1 MTSDTQEPGLRTKVT
16 SDDQEPGLRTQL
28 ASDDQESGLRSGGI
42 GFLAFLTFLN
52 VLNFVDRQLLGSF
65 ANWIVPE
72 LGLTNTQFGLLTGLV
87 FIFFYAVM
95 GLFMGTL
102 VDRLNRTRLIAAGVG
117 LWSGLTAL
125 SGMAYNFV
133 SLALPRAFIGV
144 GESVL
149 TPAAMS
155 LFGDRYPSGSLG
167 VATGIYGLGVPIGIA
182 CSLFIVA
189 YLEPYL
195 GWRGCFYALGAVG
208 VVLAAAMLF
217 LKETPRVHQRAEP
230 SAPTPSFREIIRGL
244 VSALGH
250 SPALIA
256 TVLGAVSFTLLLG
269 AAAFEQLWFV
279 RERGFDRS
287 EIAEISAWFAIVAGI
302 LGTLVGGYGG
312 DIFLRRTHIGR
323 PMFLF
328 WIMLVLAPFNVAL
341 RIVEPDSLLFW
352 LGVFFIYFQLGCFYG
367 PVFATVQELAPPRIR
382 GTVVAFAILMLQL
395 FGAAAGAVVA
405 GITIEV
411 LQDTGV
417 PNPYTRT
424 LLGFTFVSMASIP
437 LFYYG
442 GRRFQRDRAALIAR
456 ESAPQPERG

>member
-1 MTSDTQEPGLRTKVT
+1 MTSDTQEPGLR
-16 SDDQEPGLRTQL
+16 
-28 ASDDQESGLRSGGI
+28 SGGS
-42 GFLAFLTFLN
+42 GFLAFLTLLN

-65 ANWIVPE
+65 ANWILPE

-155 LFGDRYPSGSLG
+155 LLGDRYPSGSLG

-195 GWRGCFYALGAVG
+195 GWRGCFYVLGAAG

-217 LKETPRVHQRAEP
+217 VKETPRVHQRAE
-230 SAPTPSFREIIRGL
+230 AATATPSFREIIRGL
-244 VSALGH
+244 ISALRQ

-269 AAAFEQLWFV
+269 AAGFEQLWFV

-287 EIAEISAWFAIVAGI
+287 EIAEISAWFAIFAGI
-302 LGTLVGGYGG
+302 LGTLAGGYGG
-312 DIFLRRTHIGR
+312 DIFMRRTNIGR
-323 PMFLF
+323 PMFVF

-341 RIVEPDSLLFW
+341 RIVEPDTLLFW

-395 FGAAAGAVVA
+395 FGAAAGAVIA
-405 GITIEV
+405 GFVIQS
-411 LQDTGV
+411 LLDAGV

-437 LFYYG
+437 LFFYG
-442 GRRFQRDRAALIAR
+442 GLRFQRDRAALFAR
-456 ESAPQPERG
+456 ENARHPERS

>member
-1 MTSDTQEPGLRTKVT
+1 MTSDNQEPGLR
-16 SDDQEPGLRTQL
+16 
-28 ASDDQESGLRSGGI
+28 GG
-42 GFLAFLTFLN
+42 GMSFLAFLTLLN

-72 LGLTNTQFGLLTGLV
+72 LGLTTTQFGLLTGLV

-102 VDRLNRTRLIAAGVG
+102 VDRMNRTRLIAAGVG

-155 LFGDRYPSGSLG
+155 LLSDRFPSGSLG

-195 GWRGCFYALGAVG
+195 GWRGCFYALGAIG

-217 LKETPRVHQRAEP
+217 LKETPRVHQRADTAA
-230 SAPTPSFREIIRGL
+230 SAPSFREIIRGL
-244 VSALGH
+244 FSALRQ
-250 SPALIA
+250 SPALIVTA
-256 TVLGAVSFTLLLG
+256 LGAVSFTLLLG
-269 AAAFEQLWFV
+269 ASAFEQLWFV

-312 DIFLRRTHIGR
+312 DIFMRRTNIGR
-323 PMFLF
+323 PMFVF
-328 WIMLVLAPFNVAL
+328 WIMLVLAPFNVAF
-341 RIVEPDSLLFW
+341 RVVEPDSPLFW
-352 LGVFFIYFQLGCFYG
+352 LGVFFIYFQLGSFYG

-382 GTVVAFAILMLQL
+382 GTVVAFTILMLQL
-395 FGAAAGAVVA
+395 FGAAAGAVIA
-405 GITIEV
+405 GVSIDL
-411 LQDTGV
+411 LQNAGV
-417 PNPYTRT
+417 PNPFTRT

-442 GRRFQRDRAALIAR
+442 GRRFQRDRQALFER
-456 ESAPQPERG
+456 ESALLPEQT

>member
-1 MTSDTQEPGLRTKVT
+1 MPDPTSDTQET
-16 SDDQEPGLRTQL
+16 
-28 ASDDQESGLRSGGI
+28 GLRSGGLS
-42 GFLAFLTFLN
+42 FLAFLTFLN

-208 VVLAAAMLF
+208 VVLAIAMLF

-230 SAPTPSFREIIRGL
+230 TATTPTFREIIRGL

-287 EIAEISAWFAIVAGI
+287 EIAEISAWFAIFAGI

-312 DIFLRRTHIGR
+312 DIFLRRTNIGR

-341 RIVEPDSLLFW
+341 RIVEPDSPFFW

-395 FGAAAGAVVA
+395 FGAAAGAVIA
-405 GITIEV
+405 GFVIES
-411 LQDTGV
+411 LLDAGV

-424 LLGFTFVSMASIP
+424 LLGFTVVSMASIP
-437 LFYYG
+437 LFFYG
-442 GRRFQRDRAALIAR
+442 GRRFQRDRAALFERENAR
-456 ESAPQPERG
+456 HAAGT

>member
-1 MTSDTQEPGLRTKVT
+1 MPDQSSDTPQPGLH
-16 SDDQEPGLRTQL
+16 
-28 ASDDQESGLRSGGI
+28 SGGL

-155 LFGDRYPSGSLG
+155 LFGDRYPASSLG

-195 GWRGCFYALGAVG
+195 GWRGCFYALGAIG

-217 LKETPRVHQRAEP
+217 LKETPRVHQRTDAT
-230 SAPTPSFREIIRGL
+230 ARTPSFREIIRGL
-244 VSALGH
+244 FSALRH

-279 RERGFDRS
+279 RERGFERS
-287 EIAEISAWFAIVAGI
+287 EIAEISAWFAIIAGI
-302 LGTLVGGYGG
+302 LGTLVGGFGG
-312 DIFLRRTHIGR
+312 DIFLRKTNVGR

-341 RIVEPDSLLFW
+341 RIVEPDSPLFW

-405 GITIEV
+405 GFAIE
-411 LQDTGV
+411 LLMGAGV

-437 LFYYG
+437 LFFYG
-442 GRRFQRDRAALIAR
+442 GRRFQRDRAALFER
-456 ESAPQPERG
+456 ESALYPERG